1 MIEERAVCDVR
12 RDPTATE
19 ETSRVLPDSDI
30 SSSRPRGGGTGRTA
44 ATTAARPRA
53 PRGAATLELRSA
65 LAAVWLVWPYG
76 RSGRFLISNIRT
88 CGVSDRVSGDVRGMC
103 VGRRTRCGTNK
114 RTYRTAVRRGGCACR
129 VEFTRAEIGADSV
142 TVDYSLRQTTRI
154 APRRIVSLFV
164 RSRRVLLCPQLLLG
178 WRPCKARTDHTR
190 PRGAPP
196 CKTGP
201 VSHDA
206 LT

>member
-19 ETSRVLPDSDI
+19 ETSRVFPDSDI
-30 SSSRPRGGGTGRTA
+30 SRSRPRGGGTGRTA

-76 RSGRFLISNIRT
+76 RSGRFLISNFRT

-114 RTYRTAVRRGGCACR
+114 RTYDRRAAWRLR
-129 VEFTRAEIGADSV
+129 V
-142 TVDYSLRQTTRI
+142 
-154 APRRIVSLFV
+154 
-164 RSRRVLLCPQLLLG
+164 SRRVHTGGNRRGFRYSRLQPAPNHSYSPTAHSVAV
-178 WRPCKARTDHTR
+178 RPL
-190 PRGAPP
+190 
-196 CKTGP
+196 
-201 VSHDA
+201 S
-206 LT
+206 

>member
-65 LAAVWLVWPYG
+65 LAAPAVWLVWPYG

-114 RTYRTAVRRGGCACR
+114 RTYDRRAAWRLR
-129 VEFTRAEIGADSV
+129 V
-142 TVDYSLRQTTRI
+142 
-154 APRRIVSLFV
+154 
-164 RSRRVLLCPQLLLG
+164 SRRVHTGGNRRGFRYSRLQPAPNHSYSPTAHSVAV
-178 WRPCKARTDHTR
+178 RPL
-190 PRGAPP
+190 
-196 CKTGP
+196 
-201 VSHDA
+201 S
-206 LT
+206 

>member
-114 RTYRTAVRRGGCACR
+114 RTYDRRAAWRLR
-129 VEFTRAEIGADSV
+129 V
-142 TVDYSLRQTTRI
+142 
-154 APRRIVSLFV
+154 
-164 RSRRVLLCPQLLLG
+164 SRRVHTGGNRRGFRYSRLQPAPNHSYSPTAHSVAV
-178 WRPCKARTDHTR
+178 RPL
-190 PRGAPP
+190 
-196 CKTGP
+196 
-201 VSHDA
+201 S
-206 LT
+206 

>member
-114 RTYRTAVRRGGCACR
+114 RTYDRRAAWRLR
-129 VEFTRAEIGADSV
+129 V
-142 TVDYSLRQTTRI
+142 
-154 APRRIVSLFV
+154 
-164 RSRRVLLCPQLLLG
+164 SRRVHTGGNRRGFRYSRLQPAPNHSDSPTAHSVAV
-178 WRPCKARTDHTR
+178 RPL
-190 PRGAPP
+190 
-196 CKTGP
+196 
-201 VSHDA
+201 S
-206 LT
+206 